1 MGLRG
6 QLPIELTNSLQI
18 LAVELYE
25 YFKMYCFSS
34 YLIKNISNVYIK
46 I

>member
-25 YFKMYCFSS
+25 YFKSIVS
-34 YLIKNISNVYIK
+34 VLI
-46 I
+46 